1 LGKIQ
6 LKGTKCSEQP
16 LVTTLTRGFLNLKVR
31 KHLLQ
36 NVSIQA
42 ICQQTAQ
49 QKMWTGVSKHPVMTE
64 ALPFHGM
71 QAGKAP
77 CMEGANKF

>member
-1 LGKIQ
+1 MGKIQ
-6 LKGTKCSEQP
+6 LKGMKCSEQP

-42 ICQQTAQ
+42 ICQDCT
-49 QKMWTGVSKHPVMTE
+49 TE
-64 ALPFHGM
+64 NVDSGI
-71 QAGKAP
+71 KTTS
-77 CMEGANKF
+77 ND